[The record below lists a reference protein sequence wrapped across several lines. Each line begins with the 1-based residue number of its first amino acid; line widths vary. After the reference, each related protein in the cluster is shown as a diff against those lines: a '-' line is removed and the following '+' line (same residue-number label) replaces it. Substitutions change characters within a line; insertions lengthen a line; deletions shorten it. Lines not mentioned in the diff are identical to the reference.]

1 MIKQLKRR
9 FVIVASL
16 SAFFVVLIIMIT
28 INSFSYYN
36 TCTTTSATIRKIYT
50 TGNDGPEFKSSYFT
64 VTFEDDE
71 IVATDVNHIFT
82 IDEIDANEIA
92 TQIYE
97 KDSVQGF
104 IESYRYEVFR
114 TTDTITF
121 IGLDAS
127 IELNTFYTTLRI
139 SSIVFFASMLGIVL
153 LTYVFSD
160 RAIRPMVESYEK
172 QKSFIT
178 NASHELKTPLT
189 VMSANMQI
197 LEMTTGENKWIEK
210 TNNQI
215 KKLTKLTNDLVT
227 LSRMEE
233 ESAVHELKKF
243 DFDDLDE
250 AIVGPYE
257 GLALQK
263 NYKFETHIEENVSLV
278 GEKESIYHFIVILL
292 DNAMKYTSPTGTI
305 NLYIKSVNNKVKI
318 GVVNT
323 TDNFKP
329 GKHEEIL
336 ERFYRA
342 DKSHNSKTGGSGI
355 GLAIAKAIANINK
368 GKISVLSDGK
378 SLDISLEI

>member
-16 SAFFVVLIIMIT
+16 SAFFVVLVIMIA
-28 INSFSYYN
+28 INGFSYNN
-36 TCTTTSATIRKIYT
+36 TCNITTATIRKIYT
-50 TGNDGPEFKSSYFT
+50 TGNDAPEFKSSYFI

-71 IVATDVNHIFT
+71 IVSTDVNHIFT
-82 IDEIDANEIA
+82 IDEFNADEIA
-92 TQIYE
+92 TTIYE
-97 KDSVQGF
+97 KGSTNGF
-104 IESYRYEVFR
+104 IDSYRYEVFK
-114 TTDTITF
+114 TTDSVVF

-127 IELNTFYTTLRI
+127 IELNTFYMTLRI
-139 SSIVFFASMLGIVL
+139 SLIVFLASMLGVIL
-153 LTYVFSD
+153 LSYVFSD
-160 RAIRPMVESYEK
+160 RAIRPMIESYEK

-227 LSRMEE
+227 LSKMEE

-243 DFDDLDE
+243 NFEDLDE

-263 NYKFETHIEENVSLV
+263 NYKFETHIDEKVSPV

-292 DNAMKYTSPTGTI
+292 DNAMKYTSPEGTI
-305 NLYIKSVNNKVKI
+305 NLYIKNVNNKVKI

-323 TDNFKP
+323 TDDFKP
-329 GKHEEIL
+329 GKHDEIL

-342 DKSHNSKTGGSGI
+342 DKSHNSRTGGSGI
-355 GLAIAKAIANINK
+355 GLAIANAIANINK
-368 GKISVLSDGK
+368 GKISVFSDGK
-378 SLDISLEI
+378 SLDIGLEI